1 MIGNLLAHI
10 SAELNA
16 FICRHL
22 GIGTENPKVVLSSI
36 VNPDGSIATR
46 DENTILVSLMDVRQ
60 ESASPNVVRA
70 QYQTTDGLN
79 YKATTSSLQVNLYVI
94 FVMYFEGNKAK
105 EALNYMTY
113 VLRFFQTKS
122 VFTSLNTPGL
132 PPNVDKLE
140 FTLETMDFQQKGYM
154 WGLLGIKYMPF
165 LLYKARLLSVIDNEP
180 EIFIP
185 PIVNVETV
193 LE

>member
-1 MIGNLLAHI
+1 MIGNVLAHV

-22 GIGTENPKVVLSSI
+22 GIGPENPKVVLSTI
-36 VNPDGSIATR
+36 VNPDGSIAAR
-46 DENTILVSLMDVRQ
+46 EENVILVGLVDVRQ
-60 ESASPNVVRA
+60 ESASPYVVQA
-70 QYQTTDGLN
+70 TYQTPDGLN
-79 YKATTSSLQVNLYVI
+79 YKSTASSLQVNLYVL
-94 FVMYFEGNKAK
+94 FVSYFQGNMAK
-105 EALNYMTY
+105 ESLNYLTF

-122 VFTSLNTPGL
+122 VFNHHNTPGL
-132 PPNVDKLE
+132 PPGVDKLE

-180 EIFIP
+180 EFFTP
-185 PIVNVETV
+185 PIVTTETEV
-193 LE
+193 Q

>member
-22 GIGTENPKVVLSSI
+22 GIGTENPKVILSSI